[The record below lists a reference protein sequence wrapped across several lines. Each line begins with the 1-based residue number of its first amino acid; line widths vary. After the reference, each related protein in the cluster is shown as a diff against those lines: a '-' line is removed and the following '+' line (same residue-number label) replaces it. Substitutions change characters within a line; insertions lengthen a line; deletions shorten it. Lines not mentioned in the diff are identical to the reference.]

1 MDNAIINALSVLLI
15 IAISYFFK
23 RVHLVDIAMAKKLAY
38 VVMYLTLPCAIL
50 TSANGIAF
58 DVELLSIILISFA
71 INFGLLL
78 IAFFSARKV
87 ELRMFNMLNT
97 TCFNIG
103 NFVIPFMQHTMSPKA
118 FLALCM
124 FDVVNALF
132 CFGGSYSV
140 ALFFN
145 RKYFPDQEINLK
157 TIFKEMAK
165 SLPFYIYAL
174 VITLSAFGLSI
185 PETALTPFKTI
196 AGANTLL
203 CFMII
208 GIALSFEISW
218 EQFKHVMQAWCIRYI
233 SCIVM
238 AALIWILVPLEPEI
252 RLTIMIILMA
262 PMTSLAPIMTM
273 RAIPQRAEESADL
286 NTIAIISSLIFIT
299 IMNSIGTL
307 LL

>member
-103 NFVIPFMQHTMSPKA
+103 NFVIPFMQHTMSP
-118 FLALCM
+118 
-124 FDVVNALF
+124 VNALF